1 MIAPSRGWA
10 AGSWSGASDGFVE
23 VEQDAGEGGPRFE
36 RRGGGFSGGIG
47 WGRLQ
52 LAEKIEETRALG
64 GGGRT
69 GDTETKRV
77 IETRGVIGSAFAL
90 DASGERA
97 GELKKLEIIEERER
111 LERRVGTESARARAK
126 TIGCIE
132 HRDGGMR
139 GRAPMVRVESAA
151 VAVGA
156 GAGDPGAFGLTE
168 VHDAVGL
175 GREDRRAAKLR
186 LEETAGGEGDVA
198 DEFGVEAETVLAG
211 EKFVERVG
219 EIEVGSGQGSALI
232 SSGSDD
238 ETVDGLHAPVLGGE
252 LRG

>member
-97 GELKKLEIIEERER
+97 GELKKLEIIEAGSRANGACRER
-111 LERRVGTESARARAK
+111 GGCGRRRRWGPRRVWT
-126 TIGCIE
+126 
-132 HRDGGMR
+132 DR
-139 GRAPMVRVESAA
+139 GS
-151 VAVGA
+151 
-156 GAGDPGAFGLTE
+156 
-168 VHDAVGL
+168 
-175 GREDRRAAKLR
+175 
-186 LEETAGGEGDVA
+186 
-198 DEFGVEAETVLAG
+198 
-211 EKFVERVG
+211 
-219 EIEVGSGQGSALI
+219 
-232 SSGSDD
+232 
-238 ETVDGLHAPVLGGE
+238 
-252 LRG
+252 